1 MAGALLP
8 LPPPPPQDSPGGR
21 DCSQVGSCKASL
33 ATWPQTSWA
42 DRLLLGRPGE
52 QGRRAGAVLAT
63 LCWDPAPAVPAC
75 WSWVPP
81 QTDCLDLGLTA
92 DAVAP
97 DGAPGRRHV
106 SFLWLL

>member
-8 LPPPPPQDSPGGR
+8 LTPPPPQDSPGGR

-52 QGRRAGAVLAT
+52 RGRRAGAVLAT
-63 LCWDPAPAVPAC
+63 LCWTLPRRSPHAGAGSPRR
-75 WSWVPP
+75 
-81 QTDCLDLGLTA
+81 LT
-92 DAVAP
+92 V
-97 DGAPGRRHV
+97 
-106 SFLWLL
+106 